1 MMIRL
6 HKDWPLCSIRLLID
20 RIRIL
25 HFISRKPVSISDQPT
40 LAESVFSLYVA
51 RVQQRLYV
59 RPQIHTLVIVGNI
72 SVSDTSVSMFGG

>member
-6 HKDWPLCSIRLLID
+6 HKDWPLCSIRLD
-20 RIRIL
+20 RIRIM

-59 RPQIHTLVIVGNI
+59 RPQIHVLVIVGNI
-72 SVSDTSVSMFGG
+72 SV